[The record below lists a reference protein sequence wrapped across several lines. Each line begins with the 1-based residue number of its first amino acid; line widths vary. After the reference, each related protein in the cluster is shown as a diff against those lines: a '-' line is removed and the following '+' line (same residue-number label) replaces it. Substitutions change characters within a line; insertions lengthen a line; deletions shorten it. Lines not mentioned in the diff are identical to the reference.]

1 MEKSYYLGSVIYS
14 IDKDTNIFSYNKQT
28 CQPQLLGNPHPFHN
42 QLGLS
47 WKKEF
52 NTMTLKWD
60 KIKCTNYKLKKEKF
74 ETDEKYNLH
83 GWFIATRNIEK
94 K

>member
-1 MEKSYYLGSVIYS
+1 MPAAAVGQSSSFSQSIGSVM
-14 IDKDTNIFSYNKQT
+14 
-28 CQPQLLGNPHPFHN
+28 
-42 QLGLS
+42 
-47 WKKEF
+47 KKEF
-52 NTMTLKWD
+52 NTMILKWD
-60 KIKCTNYKLKKEKF
+60 KIKCTNNKLKKEKF